1 MLLID
6 IHSHVVHLPSSLLL
20 LLPSPSHPLLLLP
33 FPPPSSSS
41 SLPGIIL
48 PAVPRVPLE
57 SPASSEMNEE
67 EESPDADY
75 DMDDYDSEEEKRKK
89 KRRPPPKS
97 NRSSSGGGATVRPS
111 RSNDV
116 ANDRP
121 FHCTGEL
128 VDSRD
133 VSRMIRMVVTF

>member
-1 MLLID
+1 MLPT
-6 IHSHVVHLPSSLLL
+6 PSSC
-20 LLPSPSHPLLLLP
+20 S
-33 FPPPSSSS
+33 
-41 SLPGIIL
+41 GIIL

-75 DMDDYDSEEEKRKK
+75 DIDDYDSEEEKRKK

-97 NRSSSGGGATVRPS
+97 NRSSSGGGTTIRPS

-121 FHCTGEL
+121 FHCTG
-128 VDSRD
+128 
-133 VSRMIRMVVTF
+133 